1 MLNLSPML
9 RNHNIDVENS
19 LCSNVTKYLTILLLS
34 WYTHGTVKVMHR
46 VDLSNPRVRTAVNV
60 WVDSLTHWRG
70 IGPDGLTAQDRSSV
84 PGSTQS
90 VVQDWFS
97 QSTDVI
103 NTYPPTV
110 LSAEG
115 NDSQIV
121 VRTLFSTT
129 DPQTGHVIPLGILR
143 STLVLQTTGVGGT
156 MDEGRRTSSDRTSD
170 VGRWTLLNPLA
181 ESLASREATT
191 VDMITY
197 SHDEGTELNTYRAS
211 EATRFVRSI
220 ADRFDVAVPQDI
232 TMVLNNDRDAMCAL
246 LGLEY
251 YAFPPSGLAY
261 PDRNII
267 LSSFDDPYYPHE
279 LTHIVLRPLEKNA
292 HPIIREGV
300 ATWLGG
306 SIRTGMTQLVSE
318 YLAAREPQQVP
329 TFLDLFTNVDLPQD
343 DQYILGAAICATVAK
358 RHGDKAV
365 AELMMAEGTSDVLL
379 KLKEYLGV
387 DPSDKQASLVTLLRD
402 IVSGA
407 QAKPGR

>member
-1 MLNLSPML
+1 MLNIWPML

-19 LCSNVTKYLTILLLS
+19 LCSNVTKYLTIILLS

-46 VDLSNPRVRTAVNV
+46 VDLSNPRVRMAVNV
-60 WVDSLTHWRG
+60 WVDSLTRWRG

-103 NTYPPTV
+103 STYPPTV

-115 NDSQIV
+115 NDSQII

-143 STLVLQTTGVGGT
+143 STLILQGSDSDRT
-156 MDEGRRTSSDRTSD
+156 MDEGRGMSSA
-170 VGRWTLLNPLA
+170 GRWTLLNPLA

-197 SHDEGTELNTYRAS
+197 SHAEGTELNTYRAS

-220 ADRFDVAVPQDI
+220 ADRFDVAVPQEI
-232 TMVLNNDRDAMCAL
+232 TMVLSGDRDAMCAL

-306 SIRTGMTQLVSE
+306 SIRTGMTQLVTE
-318 YLAAREPQQVP
+318 YLASREPQEIP

-358 RHGDKAV
+358 RHGDGAV
-365 AELMMAEGTSDVLL
+365 AELMMADGASDVLL
-379 KLKEYLGV
+379 KLKGYLGV
-387 DPSDKQASLVTLLRD
+387 DPSDKEASLVTLLRD
-402 IVSGA
+402 IVSSA